1 MNFLKS
7 ILCLALMCSCFT
19 SDAQSL
25 RYQIYEESRGWH
37 PWVKENTIVGE
48 RSKRIEAVK
57 ILPFDFPAG
66 ASLRYRA
73 YVKDDGWQAWVTA
86 GETAG
91 TEEEDRRIEAIE
103 IELTN
108 FPGQSVCYWI
118 WTGYREGTTRDVPR
132 KYEACDGQM
141 AGTNQRRKPLEQI
154 RIWLTP

>member
-1 MNFLKS
+1 MDFLKT
-7 ILCLALMCSCFT
+7 IFCLALLSICFMGN
-19 SDAQSL
+19 AQTL
-25 RYQIYEESRGWH
+25 RYQIYQESSGWD

-48 RSKRIEAVK
+48 RGKRIEAIK
-57 ILPFDFPAG
+57 ILPFEFPAG
-66 ASLRYRA
+66 ASLRYRVL
-73 YVKDDGWQAWVTA
+73 VKADGWQDWVSA

-91 TEEEDRRIEAIE
+91 TEDEDRRIEAIE

-108 FPGQSVCYWI
+108 FPGQSLCYWI

-141 AGTNQRRKPLEQI
+141 AGTTQRRKPLEQI